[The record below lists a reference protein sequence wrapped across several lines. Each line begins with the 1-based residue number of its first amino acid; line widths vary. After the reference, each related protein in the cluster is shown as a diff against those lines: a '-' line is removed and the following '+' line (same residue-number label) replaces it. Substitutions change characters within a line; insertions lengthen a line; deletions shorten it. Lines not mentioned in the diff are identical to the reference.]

1 MKQMFVRVDES
12 GDESFG
18 SSGTKTF
25 LATAFTT
32 CEPDRSA
39 LPMENLL
46 RGLRAEGRRR
56 GGNSRKPAAGA
67 GELYEE
73 FHATYDHP
81 QVRRRVFECIDGS
94 GPAGSTCTV
103 ALQKSALGRQFREEK
118 RSIYCLAV
126 SELIVEVLRE
136 ASRLGVEGL
145 VIHFDQALN
154 RRVEK
159 KFKGQVKPMLAES
172 GLRYEM
178 HFGQIRSDP
187 NGQIADYVSWAYH
200 RWFERGEREHL
211 QQLSSFPRRL
221 VEIDGGDGPEAP
233 QLLLP

>member
-1 MKQMFVRVDES
+1 M
-12 GDESFG
+12 
-18 SSGTKTF
+18 
-25 LATAFTT
+25 
-32 CEPDRSA
+32 
-39 LPMENLL
+39 
-46 RGLRAEGRRR
+46 
-56 GGNSRKPAAGA
+56 
-67 GELYEE
+67 
-73 FHATYDHP
+73 
-81 QVRRRVFECIDGS
+81 
-94 GPAGSTCTV
+94 
-103 ALQKSALGRQFREEK
+103 
-118 RSIYCLAV
+118 
-126 SELIVEVLRE
+126 LRE

-159 KFKGQVKPMLAES
+159 KFKGRVKPMLAES

-187 NGQIADYVSWAYH
+187 NGQIADDVSWAYR

-233 QLLLP
+233 QLLP